1 MLNGLC
7 ACSLFQGMS
16 SEDINQLMSLVGY
29 KLVSYK
35 KKDIYL
41 LAGMPC
47 KFADIVIEGQ
57 LVARMVSLSG
67 KSVEVSRLNAGD
79 LLSPAFIFAHDN
91 SMPVSVETDKPTLIF
106 RLQPSTLKYLI
117 DTNETIR
124 MNFIRTLSNINVF
137 LTKKM
142 RLLSLLTVREKV
154 ASFILETANKQQ
166 SNVIKLDKS
175 RQEIAESFGIQKF
188 SLLRCMSELVEVGAI
203 KVEGK
208 TITILDKNKMQCF

>member
-154 ASFILETANKQQ
+154 TSFIIETAHKQQ

>member
-117 DTNETIR
+117 DTNEIIR

-208 TITILDKNKMQCF
+208 TITILDRSKM

>member
-1 MLNGLC
+1 MEKKVLHGLC

-16 SEDINQLMSLVGY
+16 SEEISQLMSLVGY

-67 KSVEVSRLNAGD
+67 KSVEVSRLNVGD

-91 SMPVSVETDKPTLIF
+91 TMPVS
-106 RLQPSTLKYLI
+106 
-117 DTNETIR
+117 
-124 MNFIRTLSNINVF
+124 
-137 LTKKM
+137 
-142 RLLSLLTVREKV
+142 
-154 ASFILETANKQQ
+154 
-166 SNVIKLDKS
+166 
-175 RQEIAESFGIQKF
+175 QEIAESFGIQKF

-208 TITILDKNKMQCF
+208 IITILDKNKM

>member
-1 MLNGLC
+1 MEKKVLHGLC

-16 SEDINQLMSLVGY
+16 SEEINQLMSLVGY

-47 KFADIVIEGQ
+47 KFADIVI
-57 LVARMVSLSG
+57 
-67 KSVEVSRLNAGD
+67 SVEVSRLNVGD

-91 SMPVSVETDKPTLIF
+91 TMPVSVETDKPTLIF

-117 DTNETIR
+117 DTNEIIR

-154 ASFILETANKQQ
+154 TSFIIETAHKQQ

-208 TITILDKNKMQCF
+208 IITILDKNKM

>member
-1 MLNGLC
+1 
-7 ACSLFQGMS
+7 
-16 SEDINQLMSLVGY
+16 
-29 KLVSYK
+29 
-35 KKDIYL
+35 
-41 LAGMPC
+41 
-47 KFADIVIEGQ
+47 
-57 LVARMVSLSG
+57 
-67 KSVEVSRLNAGD
+67 
-79 LLSPAFIFAHDN
+79 
-91 SMPVSVETDKPTLIF
+91 MPVSVETDKPTLIF

-117 DTNETIR
+117 DTNEIIR

-154 ASFILETANKQQ
+154 TSFIIETAHKQQ

-208 TITILDKNKMQCF
+208 IITILDKNKM

>member
-117 DTNETIR
+117 DTNEIIR

>member
-1 MLNGLC
+1 MEKKVLHGLC

-16 SEDINQLMSLVGY
+16 SEEINQLMSLVGY

-67 KSVEVSRLNAGD
+67 KSVEVSRLNVGD

-91 SMPVSVETDKPTLIF
+91 TMPVSVETDK
-106 RLQPSTLKYLI
+106 PSTLKYLI
-117 DTNETIR
+117 DTNEIIR

-154 ASFILETANKQQ
+154 ASFIIETAHKQQ

-208 TITILDKNKMQCF
+208 IITILDKNKM